1 MDTIDAPMNTLLLSQ
16 MQSQTIQAVSQQLKL
31 PKSKIR
37 YWEKEFAGLVTP
49 ERTPG
54 GQRRY
59 SAKDM
64 AVLQTIRDLRESGL
78 PLVQIKNHLMNRNS
92 IHSGIDPLLINRLT
106 QTIADAVSREIYNL
120 LRQSS

>member
-1 MDTIDAPMNTLLLSQ
+1 MKKLLDSE
-16 MQSQTIQAVSQQLKL
+16 TIQTVSQQLRL
-31 PKSKIR
+31 PKSTIR

-78 PLVQIKNHLMNRNS
+78 PLVQIKKHLMNRN
-92 IHSGIDPLLINRLT
+92 IIDRGIDPLLIKQLT
-106 QTIADAVSREIYNL
+106 QTIADAVSRELCNL
-120 LRQSS
+120 LRQGS